1 MNIHP
6 LWYLCLTIRLLILL
20 LLWVLNKSNTKHKKL
35 IKIINIIFLLTIG
48 CGFIYKG
55 YTGSNNE
62 KQIAKVFWH
71 NTRYVHGILYILSSL
86 YLLNDNLNIALL
98 LLLLDVI
105 FSILYR
111 ILFNK

>member
-1 MNIHP
+1 MKIQP
-6 LWYLCLTIRLLILL
+6 LWLICLSVRLLIILL
-20 LLWVLNKSNTKHKKL
+20 IYYINTNTKYKKL

-55 YTGSNNE
+55 YTGSNNVN
-62 KQIAKVFWH
+62 QIAKVFWH
-71 NTRYVHGILYILSSL
+71 DSRYVHGILYILSSS

>member
-1 MNIHP
+1 MKIHP
-6 LWYLCLTIRLLILL
+6 LWLICLSVRLLIILL
-20 LLWVLNKSNTKHKKL
+20 IYYINTNTKYKKL

-55 YTGSNNE
+55 YTGSNNVN
-62 KQIAKVFWH
+62 QIAKVFWH
-71 NTRYVHGILYILSSL
+71 DSRYVHGILYILSSS

>member
-1 MNIHP
+1 MKIQP
-6 LWYLCLTIRLLILL
+6 LWLICLSVRLLIILL
-20 LLWVLNKSNTKHKKL
+20 IYYINTNTKYKKL

-62 KQIAKVFWH
+62 NQIAKVFWH
-71 NTRYVHGILYILSSL
+71 DSRYVHGILYILSSS